1 MPTLRPEK
9 SSGTTLIELIVAMA
23 MLSLLTAL
31 LFGAFEMGTR
41 VFRDTTVRQTSENQL
56 RSIKLLLERDANH
69 TNFWYC
75 NKNAL
80 PRSVGGK
87 NRDALAMSTLD
98 DWESP
103 ANFDSL
109 TLRPVWN
116 RYIVWYADQSSPT
129 GTLYRQLVEPP
140 LPSPPD
146 PPGFITPYGALGANI
161 NEEPALNEDVIYTR
175 SMSEDVID
183 FTVNLRFE
191 NGTIET
197 ILQLRAEGIQRPG
210 TQDRTE
216 ENLQVRFTFQPK
228 NTWPRI

>member
-1 MPTLRPEK
+1 MFSPNCR
-9 SSGTTLIELIVAMA
+9 
-23 MLSLLTAL
+23 
-31 LFGAFEMGTR
+31 
-41 VFRDTTVRQTSENQL
+41 
-56 RSIKLLLERDANH
+56 
-69 TNFWYC
+69 
-75 NKNAL
+75 
-80 PRSVGGK
+80 GK

-98 DWESP
+98 DWDAP
-103 ANFDSL
+103 ANYDPL

-116 RYIVWYADQSSPT
+116 RYIVWYANLSSPT
-129 GTLYRQLVEPP
+129 GALYRQLVDPP
-140 LPSPPD
+140 LPGSG
-146 PPGFITPYGALGANI
+146 GFITPYGDLGSNI
-161 NEEPALNEDVIYTR
+161 NEDPALNGDVIYTR
-175 SMSEDVID
+175 IMSEDVID

>member
-1 MPTLRPEK
+1 M
-9 SSGTTLIELIVAMA
+9 
-23 MLSLLTAL
+23 
-31 LFGAFEMGTR
+31 
-41 VFRDTTVRQTSENQL
+41 
-56 RSIKLLLERDANH
+56 
-69 TNFWYC
+69 
-75 NKNAL
+75 
-80 PRSVGGK
+80 
-87 NRDALAMSTLD
+87 
-98 DWESP
+98 
-103 ANFDSL
+103 
-109 TLRPVWN
+109 
-116 RYIVWYADQSSPT
+116 
-129 GTLYRQLVEPP
+129 
-140 LPSPPD
+140 PSPPD

-197 ILQLRAEGIQRPG
+197 ILRLRAEGIQRPG